1 MAEKTSEPK
10 KPTTIVGW
18 LIRGGGITAI
28 LGSLG
33 FLGKQGVEIYSERF
47 DKMEARVENYE
58 NLIITY
64 ESDKVAL
71 TKDNER
77 LSKSLESFKEERER
91 EDKVIWDTLT
101 QQNDKI
107 RDSEIKVG
115 VMEKIIEQ
123 DRLVRMIQ
131 IGAIPPQKGEGKNP
145 PVADKSGLDELFD
158 EVKNTKKST
167 DSDDYRNIQQ
177 RKWSSKN
184 GPEMQQKK

>member
-33 FLGKQGVEIYSERF
+33 FLGKQGV
-47 DKMEARVENYE
+47 
-58 NLIITY
+58 
-64 ESDKVAL
+64 SDKVAL